1 MDPTVEGK
9 RRATIMKR
17 VHMVRKRGER
27 IQVTFDEKG
36 QPEGKHGDELM
47 SWIGVL
53 AREHVPIWIQDWRS
67 RDLDGLKE
75 IIWKETV
82 TSFTVEESFRSTC
95 LKSCGEAARNFRY
108 DLYKT
113 FVEEFINEE
122 SVWTRPKKV
131 IDNYPNIEEEDWMK
145 FVQYRTSS
153 QFQQLSDRGS
163 EIRTNNEY
171 SSRGG
176 RDGYRKLDQEMFKK
190 TGKWE
195 RRDGLWLEQQMGLDG
210 ELKNPACKK
219 ASELI
224 MEYNT
229 QESQGTF
236 ESVGTND
243 VLSQALS
250 RPEHKGRVRGQSKFV
265 KPSQYFNLS
274 RSSKKDNEVQSMRRE
289 IEELKALVRGLCANR
304 DVEPSVDPKNVP
316 TVDQHNSFKA
326 NCSAQEKQ
334 DRVAEPPT
342 MPVDSQECKLYI
354 FDEVQGGQ
362 LLVAFG
368 RVWLESLPTDTVHG
382 IPLGEG
388 NVRVLVELDMS
399 MNKASRGPS
408 HVPDPAAGNKKCQ
421 KKAGN
426 KTIDSRTEV
435 QQGNQIEVPIPYTI
449 MGFDMPVFLS
459 FEDIYEFINLQEISA
474 NCILVYMRYLEELC
488 RINGQAEKF
497 VFVSPSLISPVRT
510 DTEDAGRRERAD
522 NLLSFLHDAPKE
534 RLYLVPHNRGRH
546 WVLGVI
552 DP

>member
-1 MDPTVEGK
+1 MTVETATGARGGGRLALGAWRPCGAPGDRGTRQAPVGGHRALGARGWRLPPLCAHGRARRKNPMDPTVDGK

-17 VHMVRKRGER
+17 VHMARKRGER

-67 RDLDGLKE
+67 RDLDGLKD

-82 TSFTVEESFRSTC
+82 TSFTVDESFRTTC

-113 FVEEFINEE
+113 FVEEYLNEE
-122 SVWTRPKKV
+122 SVWTRPQKV
-131 IDNYPNIEEEDWMK
+131 IDNYPNIEEDDWMK

-153 QFQQLSDRGS
+153 QFQHLSDRGS

-176 RDGYRKLDQEMFKK
+176 RDGYRKLDQEIFKK

-195 RRDGLWLEQQMGLDG
+195 KRDGLWLEQQTAADG
-210 ELKNPACKK
+210 ELKDPACQKV
-219 ASELI
+219 SELI
-224 MEYNT
+224 IEYNT

-236 ESVGTND
+236 ESVGIND

-250 RPEHKGRVRGQSKFV
+250 RPEHKGRVHGQSKFV
-265 KPSQYFNLS
+265 KPSQYFNL
-274 RSSKKDNEVQSMRRE
+274 
-289 IEELKALVRGLCANR
+289 NR
-304 DVEPSVDPKNVP
+304 NVEPSVDPNNVP

-326 NCSAQEKQ
+326 SCSAQEKQ
-334 DRVAEPPT
+334 HGVSDPPT

-368 RVWLESLPTDTVHG
+368 RAWL
-382 IPLGEG
+382 
-388 NVRVLVELDMS
+388 
-399 MNKASRGPS
+399 
-408 HVPDPAAGNKKCQ
+408 
-421 KKAGN
+421 
-426 KTIDSRTEV
+426 
-435 QQGNQIEVPIPYTI
+435 
-449 MGFDMPVFLS
+449 
-459 FEDIYEFINLQEISA
+459 
-474 NCILVYMRYLEELC
+474 
-488 RINGQAEKF
+488 
-497 VFVSPSLISPVRT
+497 
-510 DTEDAGRRERAD
+510 
-522 NLLSFLHDAPKE
+522 
-534 RLYLVPHNRGRH
+534 
-546 WVLGVI
+546 
-552 DP
+552 